1 MEAGRLAR
9 YGRAEASFSGAYLSQ
24 ASAPL
29 SAWRGTRRVAMS
41 KKLRMM
47 GVPQLGWGRSCGA
60 AWQAARR
67 LFTGANWRVA
77 NPPQGDNLPHRA
89 GDCLMGRHEIP
100 EASVRDGNRA
110 IVSGVGPAS
119 PHAASPAAPPGS
131 QSDRQYDKRKRYRG
145 RS

>member
-29 SAWRGTRRVAMS
+29 AAWRGTRRVAMS

-47 GVPQLGWGRSCGA
+47 GVPQLGRGRSCGA

-67 LFTGANWRVA
+67 LFTGANWLGA
-77 NPPQGDNLPHRA
+77 NTPPVEKL
-89 GDCLMGRHEIP
+89 
-100 EASVRDGNRA
+100 
-110 IVSGVGPAS
+110 
-119 PHAASPAAPPGS
+119 
-131 QSDRQYDKRKRYRG
+131 YRKNTRLN
-145 RS
+145 SSHLCI